1 MVNQKSWQN
10 ASRKVEKDFYKLL
23 NNSSFGIDCRNNID
37 NCYLDP
43 IYDDIDEIGYIKK
56 YANILNNQNYRDFFS
71 RDFMRREIEQVFED
85 KLFSLDKN
93 DPEYEA
99 KLAYLER
106 KNAED
111 LDAVNSFEKNAIARK
126 RKFETIGEKIRPC
139 ANPRKTK
146 MLIEFNDAEAASI
159 KSITVK
165 KKSLVKATTRFMSG
179 KSLMFAKL
187 SLKSFIY
194 SLVEIFSFSNEIVQ
208 EIYKKYQIEKIL
220 CCHILADTDST
231 SLQFVII
238 SDTFPECDVRDILFE
253 IIVKI
258 EMSKRFDSSHSFWK
272 KFDAQ
277 KPKRQKKPVFTR

>member
-1 MVNQKSWQN
+1 MLNQKSWQN

-106 KNAED
+106 KNVED
-111 LDAVNSFEKNAIARK
+111 LDAVNSFEKNAIVRK

-139 ANPRKTK
+139 ADPRKTK

-179 KSLMFAKL
+179 KSLMFA
-187 SLKSFIY
+187 
-194 SLVEIFSFSNEIVQ
+194 
-208 EIYKKYQIEKIL
+208 
-220 CCHILADTDST
+220 
-231 SLQFVII
+231 
-238 SDTFPECDVRDILFE
+238 
-253 IIVKI
+253 
-258 EMSKRFDSSHSFWK
+258 
-272 KFDAQ
+272 
-277 KPKRQKKPVFTR
+277 

>member
-99 KLAYLER
+99 KLAYLE
-106 KNAED
+106 
-111 LDAVNSFEKNAIARK
+111 
-126 RKFETIGEKIRPC
+126 
-139 ANPRKTK
+139 
-146 MLIEFNDAEAASI
+146 
-159 KSITVK
+159 
-165 KKSLVKATTRFMSG
+165 
-179 KSLMFAKL
+179 
-187 SLKSFIY
+187 
-194 SLVEIFSFSNEIVQ
+194 
-208 EIYKKYQIEKIL
+208 
-220 CCHILADTDST
+220 
-231 SLQFVII
+231 
-238 SDTFPECDVRDILFE
+238 
-253 IIVKI
+253 
-258 EMSKRFDSSHSFWK
+258 
-272 KFDAQ
+272 
-277 KPKRQKKPVFTR
+277 

>member
-23 NNSSFGIDCRNNID
+23 NNSNFGIDCRNNID

-43 IYDDIDEIGYIKK
+43 IYDDIDEIGCIKK
-56 YANILNNQNYRDFFS
+56 YANIPNNQNYRDF
-71 RDFMRREIEQVFED
+71 
-85 KLFSLDKN
+85 FSLDKN

-111 LDAVNSFEKNAIARK
+111 LDAVHSFEKNAIARK
-126 RKFETIGEKIRPC
+126 RKFETIEEKIRPC
-139 ANPRKTK
+139 ADPRKTK

-159 KSITVK
+159 KSIAVK
-165 KKSLVKATTRFMSG
+165 KKSVVKATTRFMSG

-208 EIYKKYQIEKIL
+208 EIYKKYQIEKNIVL
-220 CCHILADTDST
+220 PYFSRYRQHFFTI
-231 SLQFVII
+231 
-238 SDTFPECDVRDILFE
+238 RDNF
-253 IIVKI
+253 
-258 EMSKRFDSSHSFWK
+258 
-272 KFDAQ
+272 
-277 KPKRQKKPVFTR
+277 